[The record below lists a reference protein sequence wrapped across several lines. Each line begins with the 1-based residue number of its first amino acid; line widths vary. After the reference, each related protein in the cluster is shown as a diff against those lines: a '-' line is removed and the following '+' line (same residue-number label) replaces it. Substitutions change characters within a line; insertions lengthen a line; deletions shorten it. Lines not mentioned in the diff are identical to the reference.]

1 MSKTSN
7 LTMKLTMSNIL
18 LNHQLTSGFKEFY
31 GEPCSQII
39 DMDAA
44 IEFREHCKEVSKDE
58 LDMIIK
64 AECLPIG
71 VLVVS
76 PKPRNI
82 K

>member
-1 MSKTSN
+1 MFDIVN
-7 LTMKLTMSNIL
+7 FIVRFEVFDIRIYLGLRA
-18 LNHQLTSGFKEFY
+18 F
-31 GEPCSQII
+31 II
-39 DMDAA
+39 
-44 IEFREHCKEVSKDE
+44 IKEVSKDE